1 MTTWSSSP
9 VDMSGHVGGTR
20 FINCILC
27 SISQAR
33 LSRPFQD
40 PLCASH
46 TAKAAI
52 YSNSNKSWVQL
63 EGTDDLLLLLFLQAS
78 VSVESLSCRQTS
90 FFCQAR
96 RMSSLLPT
104 APKGARDCNLTLWCA
119 GLRSPIHSFLSG
131 SMKTIIERQCSASPK
146 LGVAAG
152 WTTAIS
158 MTVAADESL
167 PTPNNWD
174 SELALVPRPMVRLL
188 KSSRPM
194 LHGSM
199 SFITSSRRCWRFY
212 EESQRRC
219 PSTARQVWLWVA
231 PQKNV
236 GLHSRSLLQIRLLL
250 ACQDILVTFSTPP
263 KLHCKHFVS
272 NSTDVQFGH
281 EQPISLHVTRPTWM

>member
-1 MTTWSSSP
+1 
-9 VDMSGHVGGTR
+9 
-20 FINCILC
+20 
-27 SISQAR
+27 
-33 LSRPFQD
+33 
-40 PLCASH
+40 
-46 TAKAAI
+46 
-52 YSNSNKSWVQL
+52 
-63 EGTDDLLLLLFLQAS
+63 
-78 VSVESLSCRQTS
+78 
-90 FFCQAR
+90 
-96 RMSSLLPT
+96 
-104 APKGARDCNLTLWCA
+104 
-119 GLRSPIHSFLSG
+119 
-131 SMKTIIERQCSASPK
+131 
-146 LGVAAG
+146 
-152 WTTAIS
+152 
-158 MTVAADESL
+158 MTVAAGESL

-174 SELALVPRPMVRLL
+174 SELAPVPRPMVRLL

-194 LHGSM
+194 RHGSM

-219 PSTARQVWLWVA
+219 PSTARQVWLWLA

>member
-40 PLCASH
+40 PLCASN

-96 RMSSLLPT
+96 RMCSLLPT
-104 APKGARDCNLTLWCA
+104 ARKGARDCNLTLWCA
-119 GLRSPIHSFLSG
+119 
-131 SMKTIIERQCSASPK
+131 E
-146 LGVAAG
+146 
-152 WTTAIS
+152 IS
-158 MTVAADESL
+158 
-167 PTPNNWD
+167 N
-174 SELALVPRPMVRLL
+174 
-188 KSSRPM
+188 
-194 LHGSM
+194 
-199 SFITSSRRCWRFY
+199 SFIPEWFHENDNWTAMQCLPQARRGCWLNNRNFHDGRCWRNLPRPY
-212 EESQRRC
+212 WQVADRRIA
-219 PSTARQVWLWVA
+219 SDTQ
-231 PQKNV
+231 
-236 GLHSRSLLQIRLLL
+236 
-250 ACQDILVTFSTPP
+250 
-263 KLHCKHFVS
+263 
-272 NSTDVQFGH
+272 
-281 EQPISLHVTRPTWM
+281 